1 MKKKR
6 NINKCF
12 LNFSIYYF
20 SALWRQENILQQE
33 INTTREELS
42 KKEQGLRSMTGKVGY
57 FLIIC

>member
-1 MKKKR
+1 V
-6 NINKCF
+6 
-12 LNFSIYYF
+12 SILVFYLESYYF

-57 FLIIC
+57 SLIIQ